1 MDCARRPRS
10 VCCRN
15 YVAPVLE
22 DNQAEES
29 PAEVDV
35 VEEKEESSQD
45 KLIQIASNI
54 HEIVVKPNGE
64 PIRTVTKY
72 CVFISFIFIFYF
84 IADPADCRQQHN
96 HCRHN

>member
-15 YVAPVLE
+15 YVAPVVA
-22 DNQAEES
+22 NTAEETPDEVGSEKNQKS
-29 PAEVDV
+29 P
-35 VEEKEESSQD
+35 D

-64 PIRTVTKY
+64 PIKTVRNIY
-72 CVFISFIFIFYF
+72 LSSF
-84 IADPADCRQQHN
+84 N
-96 HCRHN
+96 